1 MPHGKLYVGHWSK
14 CSIGLVNSKT
24 SKLFGR
30 IQILG
35 NLVVKICMICKI
47 YNSLRVTDS
56 WSQAEKIDSP

>member
-30 IQILG
+30 NQISG
-35 NLVVKICMICKI
+35 QNLHD
-47 YNSLRVTDS
+47 L
-56 WSQAEKIDSP
+56 